1 MVTLTESRTEVV
13 EALAAAGLK
22 AAEYVA
28 ETVSP
33 PLAVVV
39 PGEPYVSTPAG
50 SVPFGHY
57 QINLSVLLIA
67 GKGTNKATAE
77 WIDTAVLTV
86 IDALDDT
93 DFDLTEVSQP
103 GQVQLNGSTY
113 LGVVLSIVLT
123 ARLG

>member
-1 MVTLTESRTEVV
+1 MVTLTGARTEVV
-13 EALAAAGLK
+13 DAITAAGIK
-22 AAEYVA
+22 GAEYVA
-28 ETVSP
+28 ETVTP

-39 PGEPYVSTPAG
+39 PGEPYLSTPAG
-50 SVPFGHY
+50 TVPFGHY

-67 GKGTNKATAE
+67 GKGTNKASAE
-77 WIDTAVLTV
+77 WIDTAVVTV

-113 LGVVLSIVLT
+113 LGVVLSIALT